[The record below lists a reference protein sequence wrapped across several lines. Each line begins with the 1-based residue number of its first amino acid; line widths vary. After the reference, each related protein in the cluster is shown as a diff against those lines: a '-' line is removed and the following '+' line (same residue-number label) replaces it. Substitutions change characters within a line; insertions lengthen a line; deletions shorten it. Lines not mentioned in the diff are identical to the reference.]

1 MQEAKEDSPLEL
13 DIQAALPHLSLV
25 QARNN
30 FMANNFMAL
39 APGPLPAVAHT
50 VMAT

>member
-1 MQEAKEDSPLEL
+1 MQEAKEDSALE